1 VTGGLAKR
9 YARALLDLAREAGTL
24 DATGGE
30 LASLAATFDE
40 PLLRAVAL
48 NPAIEAGARHR
59 VVGGVVGALGVSPAV
74 GNLARLLADRD
85 RLAILPQVAKA
96 YDALVDAEMGRT
108 RVHVRSAAP
117 VGPAEQQELTA
128 LARRLVGGGDV
139 VISTEVD
146 PELLGGV
153 ALDVGGTVWDGS
165 VRTQLERISKEM
177 AGGGA

>member
-1 VTGGLAKR
+1 MTGGLAKR

-24 DATGGE
+24 DATGAE
-30 LASLAATFDE
+30 LVTLAATFDE
-40 PLLRAVAL
+40 PLLRAVVL
-48 NPAIEAGARHR
+48 NPAIEAGARHK
-59 VVGGVVGALGVSPAV
+59 VVDGVVGALGVSPAV

-85 RLAILPQVAKA
+85 RLAMLPQVAKA

-117 VGPAEQQELTA
+117 VGPAEQQELAA
-128 LARRLVGGGDV
+128 LARRLVGGDV